1 MKEKAL
7 KVVKLHH
14 LVYLESVL
22 TMASRLSYT
31 ESFDC
36 NNKSV
41 LRLQALLYH
50 AVDEINHMIEGNF
63 GEVKQHS

>member
-14 LVYLESVL
+14 LFYLDSVL
-22 TMASRLSYT
+22 TMASRLSCT

-36 NNKSV
+36 DNKSV